1 MAEFCTNWRV
11 SGCIREEAELG
22 SLQHCLLVHPPPF
35 TEGDEAVTEEI
46 QKPSLVIP
54 EKFES
59 HEEMVSLNG

>member
-1 MAEFCTNWRV
+1 M